1 MDKRQTGQTV
11 SQRIWRVSVLGILV
25 TMILATGAGLWISL
39 TQESAARDR
48 TLTAA
53 VQAVADALA
62 LSSDEE
68 WAEAEGYVR
77 RTTENIAG
85 IDLFAVYGPDGTPQV
100 FYDAGSEA
108 DTGSDAGTGAGEGI
122 ALDAL
127 DPALMERLQ
136 TSGGPVFD
144 DARAPEGADHCA
156 YAVVVARDGT
166 VRGYVMA
173 GLYLQSIRY
182 TALSTLGVYLLI
194 GAVALGVGAL
204 LSTQLARRIK
214 SDLLGYE
221 PDAFR
226 DLFLRRMEL
235 LNALDEG
242 MLAIDKDKH
251 IIYINRAAA
260 EMLSFDKSAVVGKP
274 LAQVYPQ
281 STIPRV
287 MRTGR
292 AEYNVGLESFK
303 HVRILSDR
311 MPVWRDGKIVGAV
324 AIFRNRTEVAN
335 LAKELT
341 GVQHIVEAMRAYT
354 HEFMNKLHVIL
365 GLLQLG
371 EAQQA
376 EEYVLQLTQTRAL
389 SVGVISERI
398 AEPSVA
404 ALLIGKSCRAAELGV
419 RMTLDPESH
428 LSADANFLPT
438 AGLITILGN
447 LIGNAL
453 DAFSNAPSGVLHE
466 VDVTIRESE
475 RGLILSVDDNGP
487 GIPPD
492 LREHMF
498 ERGVTTKG
506 GSHGTGLF
514 LVKSVVDAY
523 NGEIR
528 VESTQGVGSSFI
540 VTFRPPEA
548 EQDEGPDPAPQ
559 SEPQP

>member
-1 MDKRQTGQTV
+1 MDKKQTGQTV
-11 SQRIWRVSVLGILV
+11 SQQIRRVSVLGILV
-25 TMILATGAGLWISL
+25 AMILATSAGLWISL

-53 VQAVADALA
+53 VQSMADALA
-62 LSSDEE
+62 LSSEE
-68 WAEAEGYVR
+68 DWAQAAAYIE
-77 RTTENIAG
+77 RTTRGISG
-85 IDLFAVYGPDGTPQV
+85 IDLFAVYDAEGNPQI
-100 FYDAGSEA
+100 FYDAEA
-108 DTGSDAGTGAGEGI
+108 DGDTSGGKSI
-122 ALDAL
+122 PPL
-127 DPALMERLQ
+127 DPALMELLQ
-136 TSGGPVFD
+136 ASETPVFD
-144 DARAPEGADHCA
+144 DAQAPEGADHCA
-156 YAVVVARDGT
+156 YTVVIGKDGK
-166 VRGYVMA
+166 VRGYVMT
-173 GLYLQSIRY
+173 GLYLQSIHDTVIR
-182 TALSTLGVYLLI
+182 TLSVYILI
-194 GAVALGVGAL
+194 GVAALGVGTF
-204 LSTQLARRIK
+204 LSMQLARRIK

-235 LNALDEG
+235 LDALDEG

-260 EMLSFDKSAVVGKP
+260 EMLSFDKGTVVGKP
-274 LAQVYPQ
+274 LSEVYPQ

-287 MRTGR
+287 MRTGK

-311 MPVWRDGKIVGAV
+311 MPVWRDGEIVGAV

-376 EEYVLQLTQTRAL
+376 EEYVLQLTQTRAM
-389 SVGVISERI
+389 SVGAISERI

-428 LSADANFLPT
+428 LSADANYLPT

-453 DAFSNAPSGVLHE
+453 DAFSNAPSGGLHE
-466 VDVTIRESE
+466 VDVTIRESDC
-475 RGLILSVDDNGP
+475 GLILSVDDNGP
-487 GIPPD
+487 GMPPE
-492 LREHMF
+492 LREHIF

-548 EQDEGPDPAPQ
+548 EQDEGP
-559 SEPQP
+559 EPQIESQE

>member
-1 MDKRQTGQTV
+1 MDRKQTGQTV
-11 SQRIWRVSVLGILV
+11 SQQIRRVSVLGILV
-25 TMILATGAGLWISL
+25 AMILATGAGLWISL

-53 VQAVADALA
+53 VQAVADAMALA
-62 LSSDEE
+62 DGEE
-68 WAEAEGYVR
+68 WAEAAAYVEE
-77 RTTENIAG
+77 TTRNISG
-85 IDLFAVYGPDGTPQV
+85 IDLFAVYGPDGSPQV
-100 FYDAGSEA
+100 FYDAEA
-108 DTGSDAGTGAGEGI
+108 GDDTGSGENRI
-122 ALDAL
+122 APLDA
-127 DPALMERLQ
+127 ALMELLQ
-136 TSGGPVFD
+136 ASGEPVFD
-144 DARAPEGADHCA
+144 DAQAPEGADHCA
-156 YAVVVARDGT
+156 YTAVVDRDGT

-173 GLYLQSIRY
+173 GLYLQSIHDTVLR
-182 TALSTLGVYLLI
+182 TLAVYLLI
-194 GAVALGVGAL
+194 GAAALGVGTL

-235 LNALDEG
+235 LDALDEG
-242 MLAIDKDKH
+242 MLAIDKEKH

-274 LAQVYPQ
+274 LSQVYPQ

-292 AEYNVGLESFK
+292 AEYNVGLESLK

-371 EAQQA
+371 EAKQA

-389 SVGVISERI
+389 SVGMISDRI

-428 LSADANFLPT
+428 LSADANYLPT

-466 VDVTIRESE
+466 VDVTIRESD

-487 GIPPD
+487 GMTPE
-492 LREHMF
+492 LREHIF
-498 ERGVTTKG
+498 ERGFTTKG

-523 NGEIR
+523 NGDIR

-548 EQDEGPDPAPQ
+548 EQDEGPDPAP
-559 SEPQP
+559 EPQSQP

>member
-1 MDKRQTGQTV
+1 MDRKQTGQTV
-11 SQRIWRVSVLGILV
+11 YQQIRRVSVLGIL
-25 TMILATGAGLWISL
+25 TAMILATGAGLWISL

-53 VQAVADALA
+53 VQSMSDALA
-62 LSSDEE
+62 LSAEE
-68 WAEAEGYVR
+68 DWEQAAAYIEQ
-77 RTTENIAG
+77 TTRGISG
-85 IDLFAVYGPDGTPQV
+85 IDLFAVYDVEGNPQV
-100 FYDAGSEA
+100 FYDAEA
-108 DTGSDAGTGAGEGI
+108 DGAGGSI
-122 ALDAL
+122 APLDE
-127 DPALMERLQ
+127 ALMESLI
-136 TSGGPVFD
+136 TSGKPLFD
-144 DARAPEGADHCA
+144 DAQAPEGADHCA
-156 YAVVVARDGT
+156 YIAVIEPGGE

-173 GLYLQSIRY
+173 GLYLRSIHQTVIR
-182 TALSTLGVYLLI
+182 TLAVYILI
-194 GAVALGVGAL
+194 GAAALGIGTL
-204 LSTQLARRIK
+204 LSIQLARRIK

-235 LNALDEG
+235 LDALDEG
-242 MLAIDKDKH
+242 MLAIDKEKH

-260 EMLSFDKSAVVGKP
+260 EMLSFDKAAVLGKP
-274 LAQVYPQ
+274 LAEVYPQ

-292 AEYNVGLESFK
+292 AEYNVGLESLK

-311 MPVWRDGKIVGAV
+311 MPVRRDGKIVGAV

-389 SVGVISERI
+389 SVGMISERI

-404 ALLIGKSCRAAELGV
+404 ALLIGKGCRAAELGV

-428 LSADANFLPT
+428 LSADALYLPT
-438 AGLITILGN
+438 SGLITILGN

-453 DAFSNAPSGVLHE
+453 EAFSNAPSGGLHQ
-466 VDVTIRESE
+466 VDVTIRESD

-487 GIPPD
+487 GMSAD
-492 LREHMF
+492 LREHIF
-498 ERGVTTKG
+498 ERGITTKG
-506 GSHGTGLF
+506 SGHGTGLF

-528 VESTQGVGSSFI
+528 VESTPGVGSSFI
-540 VTFRPPEA
+540 VTFRRPDGE
-548 EQDEGPDPAPQ
+548 PDPAAAPDQ
-559 SEPQP
+559 E

>member
-1 MDKRQTGQTV
+1 MDRKQTGQTV
-11 SQRIWRVSVLGILV
+11 YQQIRRVSVLGIL
-25 TMILATGAGLWISL
+25 TAMILATGAGQWISL

-53 VQAVADALA
+53 VQSMSDALA
-62 LSSDEE
+62 LSAEE
-68 WAEAEGYVR
+68 DWEQAAAYIEQ
-77 RTTENIAG
+77 TTRGISG
-85 IDLFAVYGPDGTPQV
+85 IDLFAVYDVEGNPQV
-100 FYDAGSEA
+100 FYDAEA
-108 DTGSDAGTGAGEGI
+108 DGAGGSI
-122 ALDAL
+122 APLDG
-127 DPALMERLQ
+127 ALMESLI
-136 TSGGPVFD
+136 TSGKPLFD
-144 DARAPEGADHCA
+144 DAQAPEGADHCA
-156 YAVVVARDGT
+156 YIAVIEPGGE

-173 GLYLQSIRY
+173 GLYLRSIHQTVIR
-182 TALSTLGVYLLI
+182 TLAVYILI
-194 GAVALGVGAL
+194 GAAALGIGTL
-204 LSTQLARRIK
+204 LSIQLARRIK

-235 LNALDEG
+235 LDALDEG
-242 MLAIDKDKH
+242 MLAIDKEKH

-260 EMLSFDKSAVVGKP
+260 EMLSFDKAAVLGKP
-274 LAQVYPQ
+274 LAEVYPQ

-292 AEYNVGLESFK
+292 AEYNVGLESLK

-311 MPVWRDGKIVGAV
+311 MPVRRDGKIVGAV

-389 SVGVISERI
+389 SVGMISERI

-404 ALLIGKSCRAAELGV
+404 ALLIGKGCRAAELGV
-419 RMTLDPESH
+419 RMTLNPESH
-428 LSADANFLPT
+428 LSADALYLPT
-438 AGLITILGN
+438 SGLITILGN

-453 DAFSNAPSGVLHE
+453 EAFSNAPSGGLHQ
-466 VDVTIRESE
+466 VDVTIRESD

-487 GIPPD
+487 GMSAD
-492 LREHMF
+492 LREHIF
-498 ERGVTTKG
+498 ERGITTKG
-506 GSHGTGLF
+506 SGHGTGLF

-528 VESTQGVGSSFI
+528 VESTPGVGSSFI
-540 VTFRPPEA
+540 VTFRRLDGE
-548 EQDEGPDPAPQ
+548 PDPAAAPDQ
-559 SEPQP
+559 E

>member
-1 MDKRQTGQTV
+1 MDRKQTGQTV
-11 SQRIWRVSVLGILV
+11 SQQIRRVSVLGILV
-25 TMILATGAGLWISL
+25 AMILATGAGLWISL

-53 VQAVADALA
+53 VQAVADAMALA
-62 LSSDEE
+62 DGEE
-68 WAEAEGYVR
+68 WAEAAAYVEE
-77 RTTENIAG
+77 TTRNISG
-85 IDLFAVYGPDGTPQV
+85 IDLFAVYGPDGSPQV
-100 FYDAGSEA
+100 FYDAEA
-108 DTGSDAGTGAGEGI
+108 GDDTGSGEDRI
-122 ALDAL
+122 APLDA
-127 DPALMERLQ
+127 ALMELLQ
-136 TSGGPVFD
+136 ASGEPVFD
-144 DARAPEGADHCA
+144 DAQAPEGADHCA
-156 YAVVVARDGT
+156 YTVVVDRDGT

-173 GLYLQSIRY
+173 GLYLQSIHDTVLR
-182 TALSTLGVYLLI
+182 TLAVYLLI
-194 GAVALGVGAL
+194 GAAALGVGTL

-235 LNALDEG
+235 LDALDEG
-242 MLAIDKDKH
+242 MLAIDKEKH

-274 LAQVYPQ
+274 LSQVYPQ

-292 AEYNVGLESFK
+292 AEYNVGLESLK

-371 EAQQA
+371 EAKQA

-389 SVGVISERI
+389 SVGMISDRI

-428 LSADANFLPT
+428 LSADANYLPT

-466 VDVTIRESE
+466 VDVTIRESD

-487 GIPPD
+487 GMTPE
-492 LREHMF
+492 LREHIF
-498 ERGVTTKG
+498 ERGFTTKG

-523 NGEIR
+523 NGDIR

-548 EQDEGPDPAPQ
+548 EQDEGTDPAP
-559 SEPQP
+559 EPQSQP